1 MDRSYPHTCLWNNM
15 SERELQQYD
24 DCSIKE
30 LFKSLT
36 PSYKQ
41 FIRKRS
47 SVTIQEIELL
57 RRQCVKGVSITDFYE
72 KVASI
77 KKHMSFSSR
86 ASTVETWSGFLEK
99 CEKYNVSVHKAL
111 HYLEDNAYY
120 CWNDM
125 CKWYL
130 MLIGKPKRNALLVKS
145 MMTMHDNLYAL
156 IQEKRDKESRQK
168 AAIINSLIGRI
179 CRFFTN
185 QNLQHYALSDGL
197 VAVIPQSKEDF
208 IREGND
214 MHICVGGFDYSMRHA
229 KKNSVIF
236 FLRQSDAVD
245 SSYCCCEARVS
256 NGKIVLAQCRM
267 EHNQQP
273 ENAVRKAAEDYCR
286 VLNKTIQ
293 FKENALLLKAA

>member
-1 MDRSYPHTCLWNNM
+1 
-15 SERELQQYD
+15 
-24 DCSIKE
+24 
-30 LFKSLT
+30 
-36 PSYKQ
+36 
-41 FIRKRS
+41 
-47 SVTIQEIELL
+47 
-57 RRQCVKGVSITDFYE
+57 
-72 KVASI
+72 
-77 KKHMSFSSR
+77 
-86 ASTVETWSGFLEK
+86 
-99 CEKYNVSVHKAL
+99 
-111 HYLEDNAYY
+111 
-120 CWNDM
+120 
-125 CKWYL
+125 
-130 MLIGKPKRNALLVKS
+130 
-145 MMTMHDNLYAL
+145 
-156 IQEKRDKESRQK
+156 
-168 AAIINSLIGRI
+168 
-179 CRFFTN
+179 
-185 QNLQHYALSDGL
+185 L